1 MKEFRSIFKQD
12 FADYIE
18 TNQGI
23 ISNDTL
29 RNTRSVLLTFDSLL
43 AKENT
48 GEISEAI
55 VNQWIKRLHQ
65 VNAPKTVSDKVSYL
79 RKFLRYLQYKGYVV
93 FMPDCPKTS
102 DSYMPYV
109 FSEEEIQILLSS
121 ADQWCDRH
129 KNSKTRQA
137 DMEFCMLLR
146 MLLGCGFRLGE
157 PLTAKVK
164 DVNFSSG
171 IILIRHAKNNKQ
183 RAIPMNETL
192 TEMLERYCIA
202 MGIKAEPESY
212 LFPSPVKEGAAA
224 SKGIFD
230 LRFRNLLMETGLYV
244 PGKAHSRGQCLHCFR
259 HYFAIHSFA
268 QAEKNGRSTD
278 DSVPFLSVYLPEFT
292 LLLEQFF
299 TEYMP
304 FSSGLSPNTI
314 RSYKHSFRLLFQYI
328 YQVQKK
334 NADEIL
340 FRDLDY
346 ETIEGFLKWIET
358 ERGCSA
364 STRNLRLSALASFS
378 FYAQNRN
385 FEAATV
391 FANAVR
397 RTPVKK
403 EAIQP
408 RITFSLDEVSVLL
421 HLPNPQKR
429 LGFRDQVLLNLMY
442 ASGARAQ
449 EICDLK
455 VRDFFVEKNLYKLTI
470 TGKGNKTRRIV
481 IAKPSGI
488 LLKRYLEETGRAGQ
502 LETYIFSSQ
511 THPQMTISCVEEI
524 YKKYIALARA
534 GHPGMFLEKRYT
546 PHTMRH
552 TTATHMLEAGVPIV
566 AIKNFLDHSSISTT
580 ERYAELSQE
589 TVNRHIRDW
598 NEKWFSHQKEEPV
611 ERKKEN
617 VLPDF
622 LK

>member
-1 MKEFRSIFKQD
+1 M
-12 FADYIE
+12 
-18 TNQGI
+18 
-23 ISNDTL
+23 
-29 RNTRSVLLTFDSLL
+29 
-43 AKENT
+43 
-48 GEISEAI
+48 
-55 VNQWIKRLHQ
+55 
-65 VNAPKTVSDKVSYL
+65 
-79 RKFLRYLQYKGYVV
+79 RK
-93 FMPDCPKTS
+93 
-102 DSYMPYV
+102 
-109 FSEEEIQILLSS
+109 
-121 ADQWCDRH
+121 
-129 KNSKTRQA
+129 
-137 DMEFCMLLR
+137 
-146 MLLGCGFRLGE
+146 
-157 PLTAKVK
+157 
-164 DVNFSSG
+164 
-171 IILIRHAKNNKQ
+171 NK
-183 RAIPMNETL
+183 
-192 TEMLERYCIA
+192 
-202 MGIKAEPESY
+202 
-212 LFPSPVKEGAAA
+212 
-224 SKGIFD
+224 
-230 LRFRNLLMETGLYV
+230 
-244 PGKAHSRGQCLHCFR
+244 
-259 HYFAIHSFA
+259 
-268 QAEKNGRSTD
+268 
-278 DSVPFLSVYLPEFT
+278 LPEFT

-346 ETIEGFLKWIET
+346 ETIDGFLKWIET

-385 FEAATV
+385 FDAATV

-566 AIKNFLDHSSISTT
+566 AIKNFLGHSSISTT
-580 ERYAELSQE
+580 ERYAELSQG

>member
-1 MKEFRSIFKQD
+1 M
-12 FADYIE
+12 
-18 TNQGI
+18 
-23 ISNDTL
+23 
-29 RNTRSVLLTFDSLL
+29 
-43 AKENT
+43 
-48 GEISEAI
+48 
-55 VNQWIKRLHQ
+55 
-65 VNAPKTVSDKVSYL
+65 
-79 RKFLRYLQYKGYVV
+79 RK
-93 FMPDCPKTS
+93 
-102 DSYMPYV
+102 
-109 FSEEEIQILLSS
+109 
-121 ADQWCDRH
+121 
-129 KNSKTRQA
+129 
-137 DMEFCMLLR
+137 
-146 MLLGCGFRLGE
+146 
-157 PLTAKVK
+157 
-164 DVNFSSG
+164 
-171 IILIRHAKNNKQ
+171 NK
-183 RAIPMNETL
+183 
-192 TEMLERYCIA
+192 
-202 MGIKAEPESY
+202 
-212 LFPSPVKEGAAA
+212 
-224 SKGIFD
+224 
-230 LRFRNLLMETGLYV
+230 
-244 PGKAHSRGQCLHCFR
+244 
-259 HYFAIHSFA
+259 
-268 QAEKNGRSTD
+268 
-278 DSVPFLSVYLPEFT
+278 LPEFT

-340 FRDLDY
+340 FQDLDH
-346 ETIEGFLKWIET
+346 ETIDGFLKWIET

-511 THPQMTISCVEEI
+511 THPQIPIAKIDDAGITTTGAASEGNQLPQLLSEYSAYRTQNNLWTIINNEVT
-524 YKKYIALARA
+524 YAMNTDGKYYRCLN
-534 GHPGMFLEKRYT
+534 G
-546 PHTMRH
+546 
-552 TTATHMLEAGVPIV
+552 
-566 AIKNFLDHSSISTT
+566 
-580 ERYAELSQE
+580 QE
-589 TVNRHIRDW
+589 VVL
-598 NEKWFSHQKEEPV
+598 NEQ
-611 ERKKEN
+611 
-617 VLPDF
+617 
-622 LK
+622 

>member
-18 TNQGI
+18 TNQGT

-212 LFPSPVKEGAAA
+212 LFPSPIKEGAAA

-346 ETIEGFLKWIET
+346 ETIDGFLKWIET

-408 RITFSLDEVSVLL
+408 RITFSLDEVLVLL

-534 GHPGMFLEKRYT
+534 GHPGMFLEKCYT